1 MELLYLL
8 MRHVGS
14 KLLKPQ
20 RLIHLSTEEEKK
32 RAHLSWRMYDYSL
45 YLVCFAPLEELGK
58 HVLEPA
64 KVRERAKDLVVIHSD
79 QIPFLA
85 KVRPGSQ
92 IYADFERQGK
102 KWKEARARAL
112 RIWKQWSLRLK
123 EGEKENA

>member
-1 MELLYLL
+1 MRELNC
-8 MRHVGS
+8 R
-14 KLLKPQ
+14 LLKPQ
-20 RLIHLSTEEEKK
+20 RLIHLTTEEEMR
-32 RAHLSWRMYDYSL
+32 RAHLSWRMHDYCL

-58 HVLEPA
+58 YVLEPA

-102 KWKEARARAL
+102 KWKEERAKNREAVELKIKGGGGRRKMPERAAR
-112 RIWKQWSLRLK
+112 
-123 EGEKENA
+123 